1 MGIGPFSQRG
11 LDEAFGLA
19 VGSWREGPGIAM
31 AEAEFAAARIEGL
44 RTVAPA
50 VVGEYAP
57 DGDAESTVVVDGGGE
72 ESGSRVAS
80 LIGVELG
87 ERDARVA
94 VDTDVDVFP
103 SRALAAM
110 LTGGGDAVAGA
121 TKAAAFLDVEVQHV
135 AGMRMLVAAHGR
147 CRVEGGQS
155 LEPVAPEDARDRG
168 GGYSDTDGDL
178 RAGPAPRRR
187 NATTWAVTAGPS
199 ARGEQWGLELRSCN
213 PAAPSA

>member
-19 VGSWREGPGIAM
+19 VGSWREGPDIAM

-80 LIGVELG
+80 LIGVELV
-87 ERDARVA
+87 RDVKY
-94 VDTDVDVFP
+94 F
-103 SRALAAM
+103 
-110 LTGGGDAVAGA
+110 
-121 TKAAAFLDVEVQHV
+121 F
-135 AGMRMLVAAHGR
+135 
-147 CRVEGGQS
+147 
-155 LEPVAPEDARDRG
+155 
-168 GGYSDTDGDL
+168 
-178 RAGPAPRRR
+178 RRR
-187 NATTWAVTAGPS
+187 LSFFPFLCSTSYGVRAV
-199 ARGEQWGLELRSCN
+199 L
-213 PAAPSA
+213 